1 MSCLK
6 LRRCFMMLA
15 CIMICMLL
23 PKGDAHA
30 ADSTVSIYIGNG
42 TKSRHHMSMSS
53 GRTSEEFRF
62 EIKNHEVKD
71 SSYKSS
77 NGNVF
82 KVVKT
87 GSGRCKL
94 EAQAEGT
101 GMLTLT
107 VILRITKHSKRKCL
121 YRYIKMWPSAGLL

>member
-6 LRRCFMMLA
+6 LRRCFMMSA
-15 CIMICMLL
+15 CILICLL
-23 PKGDAHA
+23 VPAVHVHA

-42 TKSRHHMSMSS
+42 TKSRHHMSMAA

-94 EAQAEGT
+94 EAQAKAQE
-101 GMLTLT
+101 
-107 VILRITKHSKRKCL
+107 C
-121 YRYIKMWPSAGLL
+121 

>member
-1 MSCLK
+1 MRYLRLSC
-6 LRRCFMMLA
+6 CFTLFL
-15 CIMICMLL
+15 CIMAGVLL
-23 PKGDAHA
+23 PKEDVHA

-42 TKSRHHMSMSS
+42 TKSRHHMSMST
-53 GRTSEEFRF
+53 GRTSDEFRF